1 MTALAILL
9 ALQSSEQA
17 LEQFRK
23 ASEHVER
30 GAFAEGLRLCEELVK
45 LRPDKEGMLRVRVGA
60 GLEDRPFEP
69 RRLAGDACLRLAR
82 NAADLETRLRHLDEA
97 LRWYKA
103 SADLGLEKSKGLLE
117 TARGE
122 KEKAE
127 KEMEGARGAELVRR
141 KVEAVKKEVA
151 ERVVK
156 REFEPAFE
164 ALDKAVP
171 DFKGNEAALEA
182 LRSDLKAEFLRWHD
196 GLVTELRRDLEG
208 LRPERALQEP
218 SEAAKRFSR
227 YRVPPEQA
235 APSRLEPFLGW
246 GARLGALFE
255 RAPLDAAAAQAAAEE
270 GLAFG
275 VVAWRA
281 AEGLALETLASRVKD
296 PGASEPLDRRWESV
310 TRAREAFAAAAGRAR
325 EKASAAAKEAGPAVR
340 EELNRWMAED
350 LAGFERRVAEVAK
363 GLPDRE
369 APAAIG
375 ACLARLD
382 DPSIAAGARG
392 AGYQGME
399 KDLQEILSRSRVQ
412 PADRSRALA
421 GAAAARAY
429 ALFLEGLTRE
439 QVLEKCRDLAGE
451 AHRSD
456 ASAVETLAAR
466 VSPRVGWV
474 LRQAK
479 P

>member
-9 ALQSSEQA
+9 ALQSGEQL
-17 LEQFRK
+17 LEQYRK
-23 ASEHVER
+23 ASDHVDR
-30 GAFAEGLRLCEELVK
+30 GAFAEGLRLCEELVRQ
-45 LRPDKEGMLRVRVGA
+45 RPDKEGVLRVRVGA

-82 NAADLETRLRHLDEA
+82 NAAELETRLRHLDEA
-97 LRWYKA
+97 IRWYKA
-103 SADLGLEKSKGLLE
+103 SADLGLEKSKELLE

-141 KVEAVKKEVA
+141 RVEAVKKEVS

-156 REFEPAFE
+156 REFEAAFE
-164 ALDKAVP
+164 ALEKAGP
-171 DFKGNEAALEA
+171 EFKGNEAALEA
-182 LRSDLKAEFLRWHD
+182 LRSDLQAEFRRWHD
-196 GLVTELRRDLEG
+196 GLVAELRRDLEG
-208 LRPERALQEP
+208 LRPAQALREP
-218 SEAAKRFSR
+218 AEAARRFAR

-235 APSRLEPFLGW
+235 APARLDPFLGW
-246 GARLGALFE
+246 GARLGTLLAG
-255 RAPLDAAAAQAAAEE
+255 APLDAAAAQAAAEE

-281 AEGLALETLASRVKD
+281 AQGLALEALAAAVKD
-296 PGASEPLDRRWESV
+296 PGPAEALDRRWEAV
-310 TRAREAFAAAAGRAR
+310 TRHRDAFAAAAGRAR
-325 EKASAAAKEAGPAVR
+325 EKASAAAREAGPAAR
-340 EELNRWMAED
+340 EELNRWLAED
-350 LAGFERRVAEVAK
+350 LAGFERRVAEVAA
-363 GLPDRE
+363 GLPDRD

-382 DPSIAAGARG
+382 DPAIAAGARG
-392 AGYQGME
+392 AGYEGME
-399 KDLQEILSRSRVQ
+399 KDLREILSKSRVQ
-412 PADRSRALA
+412 PADRGRALA

-429 ALFLEGLTRE
+429 ALFLEGMPRE
-439 QVLEKCRDLAGE
+439 QVLEKCRDLAAE
-451 AHRSD
+451 AHRAD
-456 ASAVETLAAR
+456 GAAVEALAAR

>member
-1 MTALAILL
+1 MAALAILL
-9 ALQSSEQA
+9 ALQSSEQI

-45 LRPDKEGMLRVRVGA
+45 QRPDKEGVLRVRVGA

-69 RRLAGDACLRLAR
+69 RRLAGDACLRLAL
-82 NAADLETRLRHLDEA
+82 NAADLDSRLKHLDEA

-103 SADLGLEKSKGLLE
+103 SADLGLEKSKGLLDA
-117 TARGE
+117 ARAE

-127 KEMEGARGAELVRR
+127 KEVEGSRGAELVRR
-141 KVEAVKKEVA
+141 KVEGVKKEVS
-151 ERVVK
+151 ERIVK
-156 REFEPAFE
+156 REFEAAFAVLE
-164 ALDKAVP
+164 KAGP

-182 LRSDLKAEFLRWHD
+182 LRSDLKEEFRRWHD
-196 GLVTELRRDLEG
+196 GLAAELRRDLEG
-208 LRPERALQEP
+208 LRPDRALREP
-218 SEAAKRFSR
+218 AGAAGRFAR
-227 YRVPPEQA
+227 CRVPPEQA
-235 APSRLEPFLGW
+235 APARIDPFLKW
-246 GARLGALFE
+246 GARLGALLE
-255 RAPLDAAAAQAAAEE
+255 KPPLDDAAAQAVAEE

-281 AEGLALETLASRVKD
+281 AEGLVLESLAARVKD
-296 PGASEPLDRRWESV
+296 PGAAEALDRRWESV
-310 TRAREAFAAAAGRAR
+310 TRAREAFAAAAERAR
-325 EKASAAAKEAGPAVR
+325 GKVSAAAKEAGPAVR
-340 EELNRWMAED
+340 EEFNRWVAED
-350 LAGFERRVAEVAK
+350 LAAFELRVSEVAK
-363 GLPDRE
+363 SLPDRD

-375 ACLARLD
+375 ACLERLD

-392 AGYQGME
+392 AGYAGME
-399 KDLQEILSRSRVQ
+399 KELQEILSRSKVQ
-412 PADRSRALA
+412 PPERGRALA

-429 ALFLEGLTRE
+429 ALFLEGLPRE

-456 ASAVETLAAR
+456 ASAVEALAAR
-466 VSPRVGWV
+466 ISPRVGWV